1 MFSQPTIDQQQQI
14 VRLWGLSISGT
25 GSLAAYPP
33 WDFLERKNRTVEI
46 LKEFIQVAIDWQTML
61 GILD

>member
-1 MFSQPTIDQQQQI
+1 VFNQPTTNQQQQP

-25 GSLAAYPP
+25 GSRLSIAP

-46 LKEFIQVAIDWQTML
+46 LKEFIQVEIDS
-61 GILD
+61 